1 VSNVVVVDIG
11 NTSTSVALARN
22 GRITR
27 HSHHGSHRACPG
39 GAEIVASHDT
49 RSRGRQY
56 LPPAGVVRNVIR
68 QTIRGVKI
76 DGAVLC
82 SVVPK
87 CNAVWLTQLRKAT
100 GTKPLLVSH
109 KLDVGVR
116 ISYLKPGTIG
126 ADRLANACGA
136 VGRYGKGPVI
146 VADFGTALTF
156 DIVTAANA
164 YIGGVIAPGLPL
176 MTDYLFEKTALLPR
190 VDLPGRYGKVG
201 RSTVEAMRIG
211 AKIGYRGIVREVTQ
225 YLQKGLNMKNARLL
239 ATGGFAEWA
248 LEGLDL
254 PFKID
259 KDLTLYGLSRI
270 FDLNRHIKHGR

>member
-1 VSNVVVVDIG
+1 MSNVVVVDMG

-22 GRITR
+22 GRIVR
-27 HSHHGSHRACPG
+27 RSHQPSKRN
-39 GAEIVASHDT
+39 D
-49 RSRGRQY
+49 
-56 LPPAGVVRNVIR
+56 AGTIRNVIR
-68 QTIRGVKI
+68 QTMRGTKI

-87 CNAVWLTQLRKAT
+87 CDAVWLTQLKKET

-109 KLDVGVR
+109 KLNVGVR
-116 ISYLKPGTIG
+116 ISYAKPDTIG

-136 VGRYGKGPVI
+136 IGRYGKGPVI

-156 DIVTAANA
+156 DIVTAENT

-176 MTDYLFEKTALLPR
+176 MTDYLAEKTALLPR
-190 VDLPGRYGKVG
+190 IYLLGRYGKVG
-201 RSTVEAMRIG
+201 RNTVEAMRIG
-211 AKIGYRGIVREVTQ
+211 AKIGYRGIVREVTR
-225 YLQKGLNMKNARLL
+225 YLQKGLGMNNARLL

-270 FDLNRHIKHGR
+270 FELNRKQIENLSVSK